1 MRNIIKKGYRIIF
14 KVLGLVAILVLIKLL
29 LHALN
34 FEIISLNALFTGI
47 IGANVFLLSFLLS
60 GVLTDYKESEKIP
73 GEIAAIM
80 GTLADEYETS
90 FRLKKEPILKDG
102 LKECLDINE
111 SIQGWMYKKL
121 KTNELMRKIN
131 KLYLSISQ
139 LENVLAPNYI
149 VRMKQEHHNL
159 RKLLIRIHTIRETDF
174 ISSGYLIA
182 STTTS
187 LLLLG
192 LLLIKIEPF
201 MESLF
206 FIGVISYVMLFLI
219 ILIRDLD
226 NPFGFY
232 ENNSS
237 EDVSIKPLEDS
248 CADIIR
254 RLEEI

>member
-1 MRNIIKKGYRIIF
+1 MHNIIKKGYRIIF

-29 LHALN
+29 FHALN

-73 GEIAAIM
+73 GEMAAIFS
-80 GTLADEYETS
+80 TLADEYDTA
-90 FRLKKEPILKDG
+90 FQLKQNPVLREG
-102 LKECLDINE
+102 LQESLALNE
-111 SIQGWMYKKL
+111 AIVQWLHKKM
-121 KTNELMRKIN
+121 KTQALMQQFN
-131 KLYLSISQ
+131 HLYLSISQ
-139 LENVLAPNYI
+139 LETVLAPNYI

-159 RKLLIRIHTIRETDF
+159 RKFIIRIHTIRETDF

-182 STTTS
+182 TTTTT
-187 LLLLG
+187 LLLIG

-206 FIGVISYVMLFLI
+206 FIGVISYVMIFLI
-219 ILIRDLD
+219 VLIRDLD

-232 ENNSS
+232 ENDSS

-248 CADIIR
+248 CADIKS
-254 RLEEI
+254 RL